1 MVLSSDALIH
11 LVVQQGAVNDND
23 PIPSRKTTCD
33 IVCEYSVLRFLLVQ
47 SVWESEVLVYG
58 YQV

>member
-1 MVLSSDALIH
+1 MVFSSDALIH
-11 LVVQQGAVNDND
+11 LVVQQGALNDND
-23 PIPSRKTTCD
+23 PIPSRNPTCD
-33 IVCEYSVLRFLLVQ
+33 IVCEYSVVRFLLLQ

>member
-23 PIPSRKTTCD
+23 PIPSRNTTYD
-33 IVCEYSVLRFLLVQ
+33 IVCEYSVLRFLPVQ